1 MLDDMDDRSD
11 TPRRKPHR
19 TKNRAR
25 IRVPGIAPSA
35 VFDMVCDLDQ
45 LADWNTAITHV
56 VSRPHSLEPGA
67 EWKVA
72 MRDGPLRWISRST
85 VVEHDPE
92 SMVFAFRS
100 GTDDGNPSYAEWRWS
115 ATTDGDGT
123 ILEVSWRLCPRTA
136 LRRWLL
142 APYRARRLRR
152 EVPMSLAELA
162 RHITASHRPAETA
175 GRTT

>member
-1 MLDDMDDRSD
+1 
-11 TPRRKPHR
+11 
-19 TKNRAR
+19 
-25 IRVPGIAPSA
+25 
-35 VFDMVCDLDQ
+35 
-45 LADWNTAITHV
+45 
-56 VSRPHSLEPGA
+56 
-67 EWKVA
+67 

-115 ATTDGDGT
+115 VTADGDGT

-152 EVPMSLAELA
+152 EVPTSLADLA
-162 RHITASHRPAETA
+162 RHLTAAHRPADLLTTA
-175 GRTT
+175 NTTPARRLTT